1 MKTGSKVVLTKDI
14 PYDYNHPET
23 GERVG
28 GVVKAAT
35 EGEVAGIVVIK
46 GEEIVLFNPLDT
58 TEIYAVSIHSVK
70 KTK

>member
-14 PYDYNHPET
+14 PYD
-23 GERVG
+23 G

-58 TEIYAVSIHSVK
+58 TEIYAVSIQSLK
-70 KTK
+70 PYKG

>member
-14 PYDYNHPET
+14 PYE
-23 GERVG
+23 G

-46 GEEIVLFNPLDT
+46 GEEIVLFNPLNT
-58 TEIYAVSIHSVK
+58 TEIYAVKSTSVK
-70 KTK
+70 KLK

>member
-14 PYDYNHPET
+14 PYD
-23 GERVG
+23 G

-35 EGEVAGIVVIK
+35 TGEVAGIVVIK

-58 TEIYAVSIHSVK
+58 TEIYAVNISSVK
-70 KTK
+70 KLK